1 MIFLLCSGRRKFI
14 DLIQIYVISSR
25 VTTNDVCFT
34 GNSTISKMY
43 VPGSENSQVEPETFT
58 IVFVALGLPESDEY
72 WSSPATAWTCKKGWE
87 GVDLEV
93 DKALKK

>member
-1 MIFLLCSGRRKFI
+1 
-14 DLIQIYVISSR
+14 
-25 VTTNDVCFT
+25 
-34 GNSTISKMY
+34 MY
-43 VPGSENSQVEPETFT
+43 CCICCPWS
-58 IVFVALGLPESDEY
+58 AESDEY